1 MVTVRGDGVKG
12 SHESVNK
19 RAPGMTSSKTSTT
32 DVRSSKEKTKSNV
45 MASKTKTVAELKQV
59 THKTTGKE
67 ATTSLSRQ
75 RTDVPAAVAKD
86 KAKPVMA
93 AKQKASSS
101 STKVALK
108 RTESVPSK
116 SSPVTQVTH
125 RSGSLVKVE
134 SKRSDKSV
142 TSSMVSRATTRSV
155 SGPMKASHSVK
166 VPTQVSS
173 NSPQMHAKPTANAAV
188 VPVKN
193 VMNQVHN
200 VTVTSPP
207 PVRRNLIPV
216 AEEAIETVYN
226 PISDHSVHRRSRT
239 RTLDKDEI
247 VFLRNER
254 ALAQA
259 EMRTDIVPS
268 AHVTVEVKQ
277 PIAFEV
283 NFDDGRHKSQSETQ
297 SVTEHID
304 TANKSTA
311 NDEDDDDDIDDDEN
325 YDDDFDS
332 YESDFE
338 SASATSSDG
347 DASSTTS
354 NSSSAM
360 AAESSDTDDN
370 VNTESRKSSG
380 QQQMTPNQSLPY
392 SRGITE
398 EERQLDSG
406 AFELKPSHNSGQ
418 SRGSVH
424 LVDDILSSDERYTS
438 SEAQNDSGIEY
449 YHNTKSPTFTETAKS
464 TIADDNAQQR
474 SIKQSEFY
482 RRGNELMSK
491 ITLDTMNYVLFD
503 FKPIAYEHFMRLYGN
518 SNAVQT
524 LSQTHNNHI
533 HQEVQTEMVA
543 TVTAWTQFP
552 INYSVEH
559 ITQPDGGSYARGYGC
574 ADVDDHPANPQ
585 TGKHFEQ
592 SVLELNRYDSNS
604 KSSATQLTMPIDGI
618 NDINHA
624 ALNRFLQESLVTIS
638 GLIAGDRNTNNVQS
652 TSISVA
658 TRPLHF
664 PSASQLNQS
673 KAIQLHGQNNLTNFL
688 FTLHRHE
695 ADQLNV
701 IAVWNVCDASQPICI
716 LSSWCNVICFVVHAN
731 MRGVVIGGLE
741 DGYDGTKN
749 KWK

>member
-1 MVTVRGDGVKG
+1 MQRKESTKPKTTSTATTVHNEHKKTKATTASKPSDEKKTKSSDPKIGQEKK
-12 SHESVNK
+12 ST
-19 RAPGMTSSKTSTT
+19 TSSKVNSNNVKTTSS
-32 DVRSSKEKTKSNV
+32 RSSKIT
-45 MASKTKTVAELKQV
+45 TV
-59 THKTTGKE
+59 
-67 ATTSLSRQ
+67 
-75 RTDVPAAVAKD
+75 D
-86 KAKPVMA
+86 AKPS
-93 AKQKASSS
+93 Q
-101 STKVALK
+101 
-108 RTESVPSK
+108 PSK
-116 SSPVTQVTH
+116 SDRIKPSSTTKPTPTIA
-125 RSGSLVKVE
+125 E
-134 SKRSDKSV
+134 SKSQASHSKPLTANSQIV
-142 TSSMVSRATTRSV
+142 TKKNV
-155 SGPMKASHSVK
+155 PLKASHSIGVVKSNASTSVK
-166 VPTQVSS
+166 VSS
-173 NSPQMHAKPTANAAV
+173 
-188 VPVKN
+188 KN

-347 DASSTTS
+347 GASSTTS

-424 LVDDILSSDERYTS
+424 LVDDIHSSDERYTS

-701 IAVWNVCDASQPICI
+701 IAVWNVCDVSQPICI